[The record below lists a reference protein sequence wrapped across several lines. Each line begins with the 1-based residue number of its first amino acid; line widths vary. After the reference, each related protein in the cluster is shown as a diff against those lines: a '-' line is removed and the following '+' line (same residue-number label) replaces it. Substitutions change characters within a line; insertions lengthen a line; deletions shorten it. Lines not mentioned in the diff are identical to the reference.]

1 MGPLTIAKI
10 KAVAFGSHERYEKLD
25 RDAAREVWPEIEA
38 LLKAAAACEDLGE
51 ETAEACEC
59 VREASADHL
68 RALELISSYGGID
81 GAHHKQWV
89 LDQVVRVLLG
99 PCAYE
104 RWVIEQKAGEDGPN
118 TYSWDGGIAP

>member
-38 LLKAAAACEDLGE
+38 LLKAAAARPAIDLMIRSSE
-51 ETAEACEC
+51 VAA
-59 VREASADHL
+59 
-68 RALELISSYGGID
+68 ALELISSYGGID

-99 PCAYE
+99 PGAYE